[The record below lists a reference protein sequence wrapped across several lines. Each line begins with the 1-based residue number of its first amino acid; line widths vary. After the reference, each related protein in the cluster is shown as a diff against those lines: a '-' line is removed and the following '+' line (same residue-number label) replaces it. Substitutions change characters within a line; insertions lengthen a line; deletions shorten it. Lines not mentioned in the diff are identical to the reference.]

1 MLTYI
6 FLHTWGRL
14 GSKEIFLLLC
24 CFVLWIKETGL
35 QRDLILASQVSNKQ
49 GEPFRKFLHQQGL
62 SSEALRGTRIQAQPI
77 VCRGKIPL
85 PGPPLNSGGRR
96 ETNEQRVLCSWRC
109 WREKQMYDGRLPNT
123 LESQRRLPLTQL
135 SQASTDTWVCQA
147 SEWGW
152 VRDEMLD
159 WAHKTLGD
167 LEVTPALRL

>member
-85 PGPPLNSGGRR
+85 PGPPP
-96 ETNEQRVLCSWRC
+96 EQWGQEGNKWATCFV
-109 WREKQMYDGRLPNT
+109 
-123 LESQRRLPLTQL
+123 QL
-135 SQASTDTWVCQA
+135 
-147 SEWGW
+147 
-152 VRDEMLD
+152 EMLKGKANV
-159 WAHKTLGD
+159 WWEATKYTRKSASPATYTALSGLHWYAGVLETRCFTEHTKHLGIWKSPQHCD
-167 LEVTPALRL
+167 FN